1 MKIAELALW
10 RGSFWESAGVLGDFE
25 MALNYVQCALCEQK
39 KQCRLEG
46 VATEWAC

>member
-10 RGSFWESAGVLGDFE
+10 RGRDGRVWEVLGDFE

-39 KQCRLEG
+39 KQCQLEG
-46 VATEWAC
+46 GATEWAC